1 MTVSVRPALPKRK
14 DDEWLIDPRI
24 DDPEAP
30 RFQCGEELY
39 AAKKT
44 DRGHLTRYLDVA
56 WGTKAQA
63 LKALADTFHF
73 TNCCLQLSD
82 FNQTQARWQGIEQ
95 FLLERKAKKDKMRIS
110 VITGPIFKRT
120 TRSTRTRLWTRPS
133 ESRWSSGRS
142 AR

>member
-1 MTVSVRPALPKRK
+1 MTTGTSTRALTALTRRGFNAEKSS
-14 DDEWLIDPRI
+14 
-24 DDPEAP
+24 
-30 RFQCGEELY
+30 
-39 AAKKT
+39 AAGRT

-56 WGTKAQA
+56 WGTKAEA

-73 TNCCLQLSD
+73 TNCCLQLSG

-120 TRSTRTRLWTRPS
+120 RPEIPERVHGCS
-133 ESRWSSGRS
+133 RPHPPRVLESMCTDSRR
-142 AR
+142 

>member
-1 MTVSVRPALPKRK
+1 MNSKRRFAWYSAANIDGKNTPKLPKREN
-14 DDEWLIDPRI
+14 DDWHIDPRI

-30 RFQCGEELY
+30 RFQCGEDLY
-39 AAKKT
+39 ATKKT

-56 WGTKAQA
+56 WGTKSQA

-73 TNCCLQLSD
+73 TNCCLQLSE

-110 VITGPIFKRT
+110 VITGPIFKT
-120 TRSTRTRLWTRPS
+120 NGP
-133 ESRWSSGRS
+133 EV
-142 AR
+142 